1 MIVNMIIQARM
12 GSTRCPGKVMRDI
25 GGKPMIGYL
34 LDRMEQCKEVDRII
48 VAIPDEDVNS
58 LLFEYLK
65 KRPIALVAPR
75 GVATDD
81 VYGRFATCLKVWQCD
96 AFVRVCAD
104 SPMFSSDLIDWAV
117 VRFKDR
123 RGHYLLAQDDFGSVE
138 VCDTGAFL
146 SLPAFFHEERE
157 HVTTRLRNGRFIIDT
172 EEDFG
177 RVAKMVMERCA
188 PV

>member
-34 LDRMEQCKEVDRII
+34 LDEMERCNAIDRIV
-48 VAIPDEDVNS
+48 VAIPEEDDDS
-58 LLFEYLK
+58 ILFEYLK
-65 KRPIALVAPR
+65 KRPVRFCAPR

-81 VYGRFATCLKVWQCD
+81 VAGRFVTCLKVWQCD

-104 SPMFSSDLIDWAV
+104 SLMLNHDLIDWAV

-146 SLPAFFHEERE
+146 SLPAFFSEERE